1 MVQSQ
6 LKLFEIAPNRMP
18 WNTRT
23 ERVVLNMQAFLD
35 EFHFGRA
42 TRGASVCFGPEG
54 TKPEMIPTSGCG
66 LLQQFQI

>member
-1 MVQSQ
+1 
-6 LKLFEIAPNRMP
+6 
-18 WNTRT
+18 
-23 ERVVLNMQAFLD
+23 MQAFLD